1 MNMITRRAFVA
12 ALAGAV
18 PVLAASRSLLAR
30 SADTGPR
37 TLDFFHTHA
46 SERLA
51 VEYFD
56 GGAYLP
62 DALATVNHFL
72 RDFRTGDV
80 RPSIPGCSICSIT

>member
-1 MNMITRRAFVA
+1 M
-12 ALAGAV
+12 L
-18 PVLAASRSLLAR
+18 S
-30 SADTGPR
+30 
-37 TLDFFHTHA
+37 FFHTHT

-80 RPSIPGCSICSIT
+80 AHDRSRAARSAP